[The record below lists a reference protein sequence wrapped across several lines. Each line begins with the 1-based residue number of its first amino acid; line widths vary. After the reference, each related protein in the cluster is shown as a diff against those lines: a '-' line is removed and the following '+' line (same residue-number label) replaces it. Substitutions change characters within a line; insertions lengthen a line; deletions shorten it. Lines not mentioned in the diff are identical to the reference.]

1 MRILN
6 YEICKEI
13 SKKYSSRYEL
23 EKGDRSVYKKISKNK
38 WYELFSHMKTKKLT
52 YEKCKETAL
61 KFNTRGELS
70 KIEGATHRKILLNGW
85 YELLEHMIKVGSLKK
100 RMIYLYEFSDGHFYV
115 GLTFN
120 IYKRNLNHF
129 SKKSNSS
136 VLKHSIKTKLIPKLI
151 HISDYIDIEDAI
163 KLEEL
168 TLKSYVNNG
177 WVALNKTKTGG
188 TGYTNIF
195 WTYEKCKEEALKY
208 NNRITMKEKSPVLYK
223 TIYSNK
229 WNNELLS
236 HMELLHK
243 KWTYDEIILVSKRYC
258 KISHFKNDY
267 PGAYQVA
274 KREKWLDD
282 VKKHMD
288 MPIEKWTYKKCK
300 EEALKYKHRCDFM
313 LNSSG
318 AFQASKREKWYNDI
332 CSHMI
337 RKIRENK
344 HKI

>member
-1 MRILN
+1 MRVLN

-13 SKKYSSRYEL
+13 SMKYSSRYEL
-23 EKGDRSVYKKISKNK
+23 EKGNRSVYRKINKNK
-38 WYELFSHMKTKKLT
+38 WYELLSHMKTKELT

-70 KIEGATHRKILLNGW
+70 KKEGATHRKILLNGW
-85 YELLEHMIKVGSLKK
+85 VELLVHMIKVGSLKK
-100 RMIYLYEFSDGHFYV
+100 RMIYVYEFSDGYCYV

-129 SKKSNSS
+129 SEKSKSS
-136 VLKHSIKTKLIPKLI
+136 VLKHSIKTKLIPSLI
-151 HISDYIDIEDAI
+151 HISDYIDLEDAI

-168 TLKSYVNNG
+168 TLKNYINNG
-177 WVALNKTKTGG
+177 WLPLNKVKTGG
-188 TGYTNIF
+188 IGYSNTI
-195 WTYEKCKEEALKY
+195 WTYEKCKVEALKY
-208 NNRITMKEKSPVLYK
+208 NNRTILKEEAPVVYK

-229 WNNELLS
+229 WNNELLT

-243 KWTYDEIILVSKRYC
+243 NWTYNEIILLSKSYC

-282 VKKHMD
+282 VRKHMEI
-288 MPIEKWTYKKCK
+288 PTEKWTYEKCK
-300 EEALKYKHRCDFM
+300 VEALKYKHKSDFM

-332 CSHMI
+332 CSHMT
-337 RKIRENK
+337 RKSK
-344 HKI
+344 K